1 MLVVGSERVLTIS
14 SPEEGLA
21 FSMSSTKLVGLLCV
35 HTSCPICWYVMG
47 SLASGGVVAVPVAW

>member
-1 MLVVGSERVLTIS
+1 MLTIS

-47 SLASGGVVAVPVAW
+47 SLASGGVVVVPVAW